1 MFNDELP
8 SAPGS
13 VSQVREITSGLMR
26 IAKTLN
32 IAIIIVGHV
41 TKEGAIAGPRFLSTW
56 WTLCCTLRAKDI

>member
-32 IAIIIVGHV
+32 IAIIIV
-41 TKEGAIAGPRFLSTW
+41 AM
-56 WTLCCTLRAKDI
+56 